1 MSLRLRLS
9 LFYSL
14 VLGGVLLLFGELV
27 YGLVGVALVDQI
39 DQTLIQS
46 ANQIVAQ
53 LRVNSYGQINSRSVI
68 EFGSNESLIYQVWG
82 QDRKLQFS
90 RPISFTTPL
99 DESGKLAKEP
109 ILQTV
114 QLDSGHYRVLS
125 VPIVSARG
133 AVGLVQLAL
142 NLSIVDTVQQTLAFL
157 LIILAFIS
165 IVLAGVTGWVVTG
178 RILDPIM
185 VVTRVATQIAKAD
198 DLQRRIPITRLPN
211 DEVGKLIYAFN
222 NTLSRLESEFQTQ
235 RRFMADISHDLRT
248 PLTVI
253 KGNVGLMRRMNAV
266 DEESLSGIESEV
278 DRLVR
283 LVSDLL
289 LHFQVETGNLPMHLS
304 LLSLDTIVLDVV
316 QQIHVVGDQKVKLV
330 VKEID
335 QIEILGD
342 ADRLKRVFFNLLD
355 NAVRYTPRGGEVRV
369 RLRKTDFE
377 AEVEVEDTGPGIPEE
392 DMPYIFR
399 RFYRG
404 EKSRKRSKETG
415 FGLGLSIAYYIVQAH
430 NGVITAQN
438 KTGESGA
445 IFIVKIPLAVPAE
458 REK

>member
-1 MSLRLRLS
+1 M
-9 LFYSL
+9 
-14 VLGGVLLLFGELV
+14 
-27 YGLVGVALVDQI
+27 DQI

-46 ANQIVAQ
+46 ANQIVSQ
-53 LRVNSYGQINSRSVI
+53 LKVNSFGQINSRTII
-68 EFGSNESLIYQVWG
+68 EFNTNESLIYQIWG

-99 DESGKLAKEP
+99 DESGKAAREP

-114 QLDSGHYRVLS
+114 QLDNGDYRVLS

-133 AVGLVQLAL
+133 SVGQVQLAL
-142 NLSIVDTVQQTLAFL
+142 SLSMIDVVRQTLAFL
-157 LIILAFIS
+157 LVILALLS
-165 IVLAGVTGWVVTG
+165 VSLAGLAAWVITGQ
-178 RILDPIM
+178 ILDPIM
-185 VVTRVATQIAKAD
+185 VITRVATQIAKAD
-198 DLQRRIPITRLPN
+198 DLQRRIPISRLPR

-222 NTLSRLESEFQTQ
+222 NTLSRLESEFNSQ

-266 DEESLSGIESEV
+266 DEESLTSIESEV

-289 LHFQVETGNLPMHLS
+289 LHFQVESGNLPMHLS
-304 LLSLDTIVLDVV
+304 LISLDSIILEVI
-316 QQIHVVGDQKVKLV
+316 QQIHVLSDQKVKLI

-335 QIEILGD
+335 EVEILGD

-355 NAVRYTPRGGEVRV
+355 NAVQYTPRDGEVRIS
-369 RLRKTDFE
+369 LRKNEFE
-377 AEVEVEDTGPGIPEE
+377 TEVEIEDTGPGIPKE
-392 DMPYIFR
+392 DLKHIFR

-404 EKSRKRSKETG
+404 EKSRKRSKDTG
-415 FGLGLSIAYYIVQAH
+415 FGLGLSIAYYIVHAH
-430 NGVITAQN
+430 NGVISVQN
-438 KTGESGA
+438 KHHESGA
-445 IFIVKIPLAVPAE
+445 VFTVKLPLPP
-458 REK
+458 RSG

>member
-1 MSLRLRLS
+1 MSLRFRLTI
-9 LFYSL
+9 FYSL
-14 VLGGVLLLFGELV
+14 VLGGVLLIFGSMV
-27 YGLVGVALVDQI
+27 YGLVGVALMDQI

-46 ANQIVAQ
+46 ANQIVSQ
-53 LRVNSYGQINSRSVI
+53 LKVNSYGQINSRSII
-68 EFGSNESLIYQVWG
+68 EFNTNESLIYQIWG

-99 DESGKLAKEP
+99 DESGKVAREP

-114 QLDSGHYRVLS
+114 QLDNGDYRVLS

-133 AVGLVQLAL
+133 SVGQVQLAL
-142 NLSIVDTVQQTLAFL
+142 SLSMIDVVRQTLAFL
-157 LIILAFIS
+157 LVILALLS
-165 IVLAGVTGWVVTG
+165 VSLAGLAAWVITGQ
-178 RILDPIM
+178 ILDPIM
-185 VVTRVATQIAKAD
+185 VITRVATQIAKAD
-198 DLQRRIPITRLPN
+198 DLQRRIPISRLPR

-222 NTLSRLESEFQTQ
+222 NTLSRLESEFNSQ

-266 DEESLSGIESEV
+266 DEESLTSIESEV

-289 LHFQVETGNLPMHLS
+289 LHFQVESGNLPMHLS
-304 LLSLDTIVLDVV
+304 LISLDSILLEVI
-316 QQIHVVGDQKVKLV
+316 QQIHVLSDQKVKLI

-335 QIEILGD
+335 EVEILGD

-355 NAVRYTPRGGEVRV
+355 NAVQYTPRDGEVRIS
-369 RLRKTDFE
+369 LRKNEFE
-377 AEVEVEDTGPGIPEE
+377 TEVEIEDTGPGIPKE
-392 DMPYIFR
+392 DLKNIFR

-415 FGLGLSIAYYIVQAH
+415 FGLGLSIAYYIVHAH
-430 NGVITAQN
+430 NGVISVHN
-438 KTGESGA
+438 KHHESGA
-445 IFIVKIPLAVPAE
+445 VFTVKLPLPPRNE
-458 REK
+458 

>member
-1 MSLRLRLS
+1 MSLRLRLT

-14 VLGGVLLLFGELV
+14 VLGGVLLMFGGLV
-27 YGLVGVALVDQI
+27 YSLVSVALLDQI

-46 ANQIVAQ
+46 ANQIIGQ

-99 DESGKLAKEP
+99 DESGKLAQEP
-109 ILQTV
+109 LLHTV
-114 QLDSGHYRVLS
+114 QIDNVRYRVLS
-125 VPIVSARG
+125 VPITSARG
-133 AVGLVQLAL
+133 MVGLVQLAL
-142 NLSIVDTVQQTLAFL
+142 SISIVDVVQQTLAL
-157 LIILAFIS
+157 IMIILALIS
-165 IVLAGVTGWVVTG
+165 VFLAGVAGWMVTG

-198 DLQRRIPITRLPN
+198 DLQRRIPISRLPK

-222 NTLSRLESEFQTQ
+222 NTLSRLESEFYSQ
-235 RRFMADISHDLRT
+235 RRFLADISHDLRT

-253 KGNVGLMRRMNAV
+253 KGNVGLMRKMNAV

-283 LVSDLL
+283 LVGDLL
-289 LHFQVETGNLPMHLS
+289 LHFQVESGNLPMHLS
-304 LLSLDTIVLDVV
+304 LISLDSVLLDVV
-316 QQIHVVGDQKVKLV
+316 QQIHIVGDPKVKLV

-335 QIEILGD
+335 QVEILGD
-342 ADRLKRVFFNLLD
+342 ADRLKRVFLNLLD
-355 NAVRYTPRGGEVRV
+355 NAIRYTPHGGEVRV
-369 RLRKTDFE
+369 RLRKNSFE
-377 AEVEVEDTGPGIPEE
+377 SEVEIEDTGPGIPEQ
-392 DMPYIFR
+392 DLPYIFR

-404 EKSRKRSKETG
+404 EKSRTRNKDTG
-415 FGLGLSIAYYIVQAH
+415 FGLGLSIAYFIVHAH
-430 NGVITAQN
+430 NGVITVQN
-438 KTGESGA
+438 KINESGA
-445 IFIVKIPLAVPAE
+445 IFTVKIPLANPAE
-458 REK
+458 K